1 MPTVQPVMDR
11 VITTAEPLLRL
22 LHLVSP
28 ALPTGAFTYSQGLEW
43 AVEAGWMRTAGDLER
58 WLGDQLDN
66 SLARLDLPLF
76 ARMYEAAA
84 ARDHEGM
91 QRWIDWLVAGRE
103 TAELRAEEA
112 QRGRALAELLV
123 ALDLADARP
132 WQALLARSQAAG
144 FAFAAAAW
152 AIPPREA
159 AIGYTWGW
167 LENLVLAAVKLI
179 PLGQSQGQRT
189 LVRLVAQ
196 VPALVERAL
205 SVSEGE
211 IGASSPALAIASSAH
226 ETQYTRLFRS

>member
-1 MPTVQPVMDR
+1 MDR

-28 ALPTGAFTYSQGLEW
+28 ALPTGAFSYSQGIEW
-43 AVEAGWMRTAGDLER
+43 AVERGWIRTVEDLEC
-58 WLGDQLDN
+58 WLADQMDA
-66 SLARLDLPLF
+66 SLSWLDLPLL
-76 ARMYEAAA
+76 ARMHEAAA
-84 ARDHEGM
+84 ARDREGM
-91 QRWIDWLVAGRE
+91 QRWIDWLLAGRE

-123 ALDLADARP
+123 ALDLAGARP

-159 AIGYTWGW
+159 AIGYTWAW
-167 LENLVLAAVKLI
+167 LENLVLAAVKLV
-179 PLGQSQGQRT
+179 PLGQTQGQRA
-189 LVRLVAQ
+189 LARLVAQ

-205 SVSEGE
+205 SVGEGE